1 MQMRDR
7 HIGRSRP
14 RAAFAGRVLLLA
26 ALGLAPAGLGMAGSD
41 GRKGTEGALELKLPV
56 GPRGIALGNAVA
68 SDATGVDALFYN
80 PAGLATTQTTEVAFS
95 HSNYIADMKVNYAA
109 VATNLKALG
118 VLAFNV
124 KVLSIGD
131 IIVTTEDAP
140 EGTGQI
146 LNPSFTTLGAS
157 WAKQFTDRVNF
168 GVTATLVNEHIL
180 DATATGV
187 GFDFGVQYLTGW
199 RGLRFGVAMKNFGT
213 PMTYGGPAFDAS
225 VSPPGSDPTASNRTF
240 RSTSSS
246 FELPSYFNFG
256 VSADLAHSAN
266 QRLTLLTSYQ
276 SNNFGGDNV
285 CGGAEW
291 SYRNT
296 FALRG
301 SYFGSIR
308 ETPDPITGESKVRA
322 VSGDDIYSGYAVG
335 AGAQV
340 RAAQMKLGVDI
351 AWRPVRAFFDDTID
365 AGLILRF

>member
-1 MQMRDR
+1 MLMRER
-7 HIGRSRP
+7 HIGRSRS
-14 RAAFAGRVLLLA
+14 RAVFAGRVLLLV
-26 ALGLAPAGLGMAGSD
+26 ALGVAPAGLAQAGSD

-80 PAGLATTQTTEVAFS
+80 PAGLATTQNTEVAFS
-95 HSNYIADMKVNYAA
+95 HTNYIADMKINFAA
-109 VATNLKALG
+109 VATNLKGLG

-124 KVLSIGD
+124 KVLSVGD

-146 LNPSFTTLGAS
+146 LNPSFTTLGGS

-168 GVTATLVNEHIL
+168 GATATLVNEHIL

-187 GFDFGVQYLTGW
+187 AFDFGVQYFTGW

-225 VSPPGSDPTASNRTF
+225 VSPPGTDPTSSNRTF
-240 RSTSSS
+240 RSTSAS

-256 VSADLAHSAN
+256 ASANIANSAN

-276 SNNFGGDNV
+276 SSNFGADNL
-285 CGGAEW
+285 CGAAEW

-308 ETPDPITGESKVRA
+308 ETPDPITGESTVR
-322 VSGDDIYSGYAVG
+322 VVTGDDVYSGYALG
-335 AGAQV
+335 AGALV
-340 RAAQMKLGVDI
+340 HAGEMKLGIDI
-351 AWRPVRAFFDDTID
+351 AWRPVREFFDDTVD
-365 AGLILRF
+365 AGLTLRF